1 VHFIAAFFA
10 IAAEAVWSAKY
21 LSPERLLA
29 ALAIYGVFGLFFI
42 GVPAIAR
49 RRGTPLAPERAG
61 SALALVSIALL
72 FFLAG
77 GAVAQAALWGIALLL
92 AILTLGLFTEAT
104 ATRNPVVAVV
114 GTLLAWVVLAVWW
127 MTATVAV
134 ALVPAL
140 SIVGG
145 YALLT
150 IAGSMWATHRQVPD
164 ATDARGIYRNGA
176 FVGLVGHLFLLFV
189 ASQPSLAIP
198 PAPLLTVLGVLTG
211 AAGVGGLYVRR
222 GELFLGAIIAS
233 AAVLV
238 VWEFTATAAPWPQ
251 VAIVAAASLVALAA
265 IWVPLSRR
273 VGAEQREFVTAAA
286 AAGIGTQVVAAIVAV
301 QAAAP
306 SLPVVLGAQL
316 LFLAATLGFA
326 TLDLARLEA
335 VTLLAVLPASGAGFL
350 WMSRHVGVDLW
361 QSQLAFTTPIY
372 LAFVVYPLI
381 LGRRAGAARVPYLA
395 TVVASV
401 LYFFQARTS
410 IYAGGYGSVIG
421 ALPVIEAALLALVLA
436 HLIRL
441 ERRGEPRTP
450 AEVARL
456 ALVAGAAL
464 GFVTLAIPLQL
475 ERNWITIGWA
485 LESAAL
491 AWLFG
496 RVPHKGLLLFAV
508 GLFAVVF
515 VRLAMNPAV
524 LQYEPR
530 GALRIWNWYLYTY
543 LTCATAFIVGGRT
556 LLKTSDTLIA
566 GLPRLSSLL
575 PAGAVMLLFLL
586 LNIEIADYFATGPT
600 ITFDFFSSALAQD
613 LSYTLG
619 WALFAVALLGAGIV
633 THSKPGRIT
642 AIFLLGFAMLKCAFH
657 DLWRLGGLYRVGSLV
672 GIAFCALLITVAL
685 QKFVLASRP
694 EPSEAI
700 P

>member
-21 LSPERLLA
+21 LTPERLLP
-29 ALAIYGVFGLFFI
+29 ALAIYGVFGVFFI
-42 GVPAIAR
+42 GVPIIAR
-49 RRGTPLAPERAG
+49 RRGAALTPRGAG

-72 FFLAG
+72 FFLAA

-92 AILTLGLFTEAT
+92 AILTLGLFVESS
-104 ATRNPVVAVV
+104 ATRNPFLAIL
-114 GTLLAWVVLAVWW
+114 GTLLAWAVLATWW
-127 MTATVAV
+127 VTATVAV

-150 IAGSMWATHRQVPD
+150 VGGSIWASRQAANADNTH
-164 ATDARGIYRNGA
+164 GIFENGT

-189 ASQPSLAIP
+189 ASQPTLAVP
-198 PAPLLTVLGVLTG
+198 PWPLFAVLGVLTA
-211 AAGVGGLYVRR
+211 AAGVGGLYVKR
-222 GELFLGAIIAS
+222 GELFLAAVIAS

-238 VWEFTATAAPWPQ
+238 VWEFTPQGAPWPT
-251 VAIVAAASLVALAA
+251 VAIAAAGALVTLAA
-265 IWVPLSRR
+265 LSLLLSRR
-273 VGAEQREFVTAAA
+273 VNAEQTEFITAAA
-286 AAGIGTQVVAAIVAV
+286 AAGLGAQVIAAFAAGRNAV
-301 QAAAP
+301 PPFAI
-306 SLPVVLGAQL
+306 VLGAQL
-316 LFLAATLGFA
+316 TFLAATLGFA

-335 VTLLAVLPASGAGFL
+335 ITLLAVLPASGAGFL
-350 WMSRHVGVDLW
+350 WMNGHVGHALW
-361 QSQLAFTTPIY
+361 QSQLAFTTPLY
-372 LAFVVYPLI
+372 LAFVAYPLI
-381 LGRRAGAARVPYLA
+381 LGRRAGAARAPYLA

-401 LYFFQARTS
+401 LYFFQARAS
-410 IYAGGYGSVIG
+410 IEAGGYGSIIG
-421 ALPVIEAALLALVLA
+421 ALPVVEAGFLALVLA

-441 ERRGEPRTP
+441 ERQGEPRTP
-450 AEVARL
+450 AEIARL
-456 ALVAGAAL
+456 ALIAGAAL
-464 GFVTLAIPLQL
+464 GFITVAIPLQL

-485 LESAAL
+485 LEGAAL

-496 RVPHKGLLLFAV
+496 RIPHKGLLLFAL

-515 VRLAMNPAV
+515 VRLGLNTEV
-524 LQYEPR
+524 LHYEPR
-530 GALRIWNWYLYTY
+530 GAIRIWNWYLYTY
-543 LTCATAFIVGGRT
+543 LICAAAFLVGGRM
-556 LLKTSDTLIA
+556 LLKTDDRALPW
-566 GLPRLSSLL
+566 LPRLSFLL
-575 PAGAVMLLFLL
+575 PSGAVILLFLL

-613 LSYTLG
+613 LTYTLG

-633 THSKPGRIT
+633 VHSKPGRIA
-642 AIFLLGFAMLKCAFH
+642 AISLLSFAMGKCAFH

-685 QKFVLASRP
+685 QRFVLASRP
-694 EPSEAI
+694 EPSEAM